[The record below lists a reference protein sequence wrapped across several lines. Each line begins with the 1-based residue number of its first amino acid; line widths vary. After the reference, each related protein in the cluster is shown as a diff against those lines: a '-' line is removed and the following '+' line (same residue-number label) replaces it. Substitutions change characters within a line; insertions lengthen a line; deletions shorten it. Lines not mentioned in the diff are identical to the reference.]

1 MYEHI
6 KREMAQGHGIYIVCP
21 FVDTSD
27 KMVTLPARQPVS
39 QPACLLLAGCCLP
52 SAASRLLACLLT
64 SGNYA
69 STLPSP
75 PASHPAPCPLCPCAH
90 PCLPCEQE
98 EIKAA
103 TAELERLVAE
113 GVFEAQD
120 CGLLHG
126 QMPPE
131 QKDAVL
137 QQFKEGHIK
146 VLVRWAGRRGW
157 AGGRAAVCRPLAA
170 LAAERQAS
178 KGGTAPSRTGRA
190 IRLIAAATLPSAV
203 CAAPLWLRWEW
214 MWRMPL

>member
-1 MYEHI
+1 MH
-6 KREMAQGHGIYIVCP
+6 QHFHP
-21 FVDTSD
+21 PLPL
-27 KMVTLPARQPVS
+27 TL
-39 QPACLLLAGCCLP
+39 
-52 SAASRLLACLLT
+52 RL
-64 SGNYA
+64 
-69 STLPSP
+69 
-75 PASHPAPCPLCPCAH
+75 APCPLCPCAH

-157 AGGRAAVCRPLAA
+157 AGGLRSAGRLQHLRQSVKPARAARRRPV
-170 LAAERQAS
+170 Q
-178 KGGTAPSRTGRA
+178 
-190 IRLIAAATLPSAV
+190 
-203 CAAPLWLRWEW
+203 AAPFG
-214 MWRMPL
+214 